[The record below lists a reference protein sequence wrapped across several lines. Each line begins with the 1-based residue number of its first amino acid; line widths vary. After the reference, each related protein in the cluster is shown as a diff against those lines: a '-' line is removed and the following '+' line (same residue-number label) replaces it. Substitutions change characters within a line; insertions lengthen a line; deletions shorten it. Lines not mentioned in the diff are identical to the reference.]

1 MKYIKVKSGVFRP
14 FFLAYYS
21 NEVTMQ
27 MVSTHLST
35 VTDLANCLGRQ
46 KKLRPSMRHG
56 SQVTVPLVT

>member
-14 FFLAYYS
+14 IFLAYYS

-27 MVSTHLST
+27 MASTHLST

-46 KKLRPSMRHG
+46 KN
-56 SQVTVPLVT
+56 